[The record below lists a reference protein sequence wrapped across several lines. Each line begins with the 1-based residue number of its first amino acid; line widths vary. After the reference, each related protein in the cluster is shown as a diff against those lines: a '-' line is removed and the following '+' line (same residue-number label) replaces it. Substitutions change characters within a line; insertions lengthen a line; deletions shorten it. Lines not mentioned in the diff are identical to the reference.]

1 MIKSKI
7 KTGLFTMSL
16 LLGAVSAQAAC
27 TGCVGIGIGVG
38 DDDFDD
44 PFATYS
50 AVVSYRI
57 WYTNSAGQRTSRL
70 NFLTLTGTTL
80 AYCQQQLSAVTNS
93 PGVTVVQ
100 FCQKD

>member
-1 MIKSKI
+1 MKSMSLI
-7 KTGLFTMSL
+7 RSAVFAGSL

-27 TGCVGIGIGVG
+27 STCVATGPIIWEP
-38 DDDFDD
+38 DD

-50 AVVSYRI
+50 AVVKQRLWHQNSSGQWTSYDN
-57 WYTNSAGQRTSRL
+57 YT
-70 NFLTLTGTTL
+70 TLTGDTM
-80 AYCQQQLSAVTNS
+80 AYCQQQLNAVMGC

>member
-7 KTGLFTMSL
+7 KTGLFVLSM

-27 TGCVGIGIGVG
+27 SGCGIGIGVG
-38 DDDFDD
+38 DDDLDD

-50 AVVSYRI
+50 AVVKQYI
-57 WYTNSAGQRTSRL
+57 WYNNSQGLRTGYWRYT
-70 NFLTLTGTTL
+70 TLTGSTL
-80 AYCQQQLSAVTNS
+80 AYCQQQLSAVLGS
-93 PGVTVVQ
+93 PGTILVQ